1 MRGRYRQPAEVEP
14 MPEPEPRSFA
24 GRWIGWAMAERR
36 WAYLVIIALAV
47 AMQAFLIYIDAFDL
61 IYEYTRAHEEWELD
75 EVFAIFIVATFA
87 LSAVLFL
94 RARRLAEEIERR
106 TAAES
111 RANQLARHDPL
122 TGLPNR
128 RLFREDLERRTRQS
142 AEGGIDCAVL
152 VLDLDYFKPINDL
165 YGHHAG
171 DRLLQAVADRLEG
184 IVRAEDT
191 VARLG
196 GDEFAIAA
204 SGRGVGEIALRLVD
218 RLRTEL
224 AAPFALGDIVAEIGC
239 SIGVALFPDDAS
251 DPDLLLRR
259 ADMAMYRA
267 KTAGRGTHAF
277 FDMAMDHAF
286 RERATLEADL
296 RRGLRNGEIVP
307 FYQPLFELA
316 SKRLLGF
323 EALARWRHPSRGIL
337 LPETFIQLAEDI
349 GLIGDLMAHLLRRA
363 IEDALKWD
371 PRLRLS
377 INVSP
382 VQFKD
387 KLLAERILAV
397 LAERGFPAERLEVE
411 ITEAALVAD
420 VEAARAIM
428 AVLKGRGVKIA
439 LDDFGTGY
447 SSLHHLRELPFDSLK
462 IDRSFVTSGR
472 EDAESAK
479 IVTAI
484 IGLSH
489 NLGLPTTAEGVESAD
504 DAAWLLEQGCDLGQ
518 GFYFAQPMDSRA
530 TSAFIGAAQKA
541 DRVA

>member
-1 MRGRYRQPAEVEP
+1 MPAP
-14 MPEPEPRSFA
+14 QPEPKSFA
-24 GRWIGWAMAERR
+24 GRWIGWTVAERR
-36 WAYLVIIALAV
+36 WAYLVIIVLAA
-47 AMQAFLIYIDAFDL
+47 AMLGFLIHIDAFDL
-61 IYEYTRAHEEWELD
+61 IYEYTRAHENWELD
-75 EVFAIFIVATFA
+75 ELFAIFIVATFA
-87 LSAVLFL
+87 LSAILLL

-106 TAAES
+106 TAAEN
-111 RANQLARHDPL
+111 RANLLARHDPL
-122 TGLPNR
+122 TGIPNR

-142 AEGGIDCAVL
+142 ARTGIDCAVL

-171 DRLLQAVADRLEG
+171 DRLLQAVADRLKG
-184 IVRAEDT
+184 IVRAGDM

-204 SGRGVGEIALRLVD
+204 SGPAVGEIALRLVD

-224 AAPFALGDIVAEIGC
+224 AAPFAVGDIVAEIGC
-239 SIGVALFPDDAS
+239 SIGVAIFPDDAS
-251 DPDLLLRR
+251 DPDLLLQR
-259 ADMAMYRA
+259 ADMAMYQA
-267 KTAGRGTHAF
+267 KADGRGTHAF
-277 FDMAMDHAF
+277 FDVAMDHAF

-296 RRGLRNGEIVP
+296 RRGLRSGEFVP
-307 FYQPLFELA
+307 FYQPLFELS

-323 EALARWRHPSRGIL
+323 EALARWRHPSRGVL
-337 LPETFIQLAEDI
+337 LPETFIQLTEDI
-349 GLIGDLMAHLLRRA
+349 GLIGDLTTHLLRQA
-363 IEDALKWD
+363 TADALQWD
-371 PRLRLS
+371 PRLGLS

-387 KLLAERILAV
+387 KLLAERILGV
-397 LAERGFPAERLEVE
+397 LTELGFPAERLEVE

-420 VEAARAIM
+420 VEAARTIM
-428 AVLKGRGVKIA
+428 MALKRRGVKIA

-472 EDAESAK
+472 DDAESAK

-504 DAAWLLEQGCDLGQ
+504 DAAWLIEQGCDLGQ
-518 GFYFAQPMDSRA
+518 GFYFARPMDARGA
-530 TSAFIGAAQKA
+530 SAFINAARKA